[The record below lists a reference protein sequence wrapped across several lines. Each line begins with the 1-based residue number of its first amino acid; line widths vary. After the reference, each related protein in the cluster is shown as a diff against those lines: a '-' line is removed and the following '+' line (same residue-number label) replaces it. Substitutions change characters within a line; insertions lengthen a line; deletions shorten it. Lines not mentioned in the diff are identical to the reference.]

1 MLSFFRTK
9 SSDASVDKI
18 TEGTNEIALNIDK
31 AAIDIANCNA
41 DDSMSN
47 VQSTCSN
54 ELLTSLGYQNE
65 DKLKQTIYGKF
76 IVQLNMHSNNCTH
89 EFVFRYIKN
98 NPWSG
103 KTINSWGS
111 QSCLWRRYFYTATNK
126 W

>member
-76 IVQLNMHSNNCTH
+76 IVPLNMHSNNCTH

-98 NPWSG
+98 NP
-103 KTINSWGS
+103 
-111 QSCLWRRYFYTATNK
+111 
-126 W
+126 

>member
-31 AAIDIANCNA
+31 TAIDIANCNA

-65 DKLKQTIYGKF
+65 DKLKHTIYGRF
-76 IVQLNMHSNNCTH
+76 IV
-89 EFVFRYIKN
+89 
-98 NPWSG
+98 
-103 KTINSWGS
+103 
-111 QSCLWRRYFYTATNK
+111 
-126 W
+126 

>member
-31 AAIDIANCNA
+31 TATDIANCNA

-65 DKLKQTIYGKF
+65 GKLKQTIYGRF
-76 IVQLNMHSNNCTH
+76 SI
-89 EFVFRYIKN
+89 
-98 NPWSG
+98 
-103 KTINSWGS
+103 
-111 QSCLWRRYFYTATNK
+111 
-126 W
+126 